1 MKRFL
6 LAVASGILLAA
17 PCVAR
22 AAMTPMASSTYGAGP
37 HGYDWAIG
45 TWSCRNAMPSPM
57 GGPAKQMLTVTRAN
71 GVLMYHDIG
80 TNFDQTWYNVY
91 VPGTKS
97 WTSPFVVSDGTY
109 GTEFDLADR
118 QKDRVDR
125 DRLLTLGKEHAGA
138 RYRRDRQRQVCRLR
152 RIPVRRQLENAIQ
165 RNVYQNLAAPYETAL
180 LNILN
185 VHLVDRAVERERS
198 PIVII

>member
-109 GTEFDLADR
+109 GTESTSQTGKKIVWTGTAYLPSGKSMRVRDTDAIGNGKYADLGEYLSGGSWKT
-118 QKDRVDR
+118 QYSVTCTK
-125 DRLLTLGKEHAGA
+125 T
-138 RYRRDRQRQVCRLR
+138 
-152 RIPVRRQLENAIQ
+152 
-165 RNVYQNLAAPYETAL
+165 
-180 LNILN
+180 
-185 VHLVDRAVERERS
+185 
-198 PIVII
+198 